1 MLEWQHSVTIWVSDN
16 DHMIDKFECCL
27 QLVTGHGPFSHMF
40 QNFFAPLLPSD
51 RSWSVSGVNY
61 TNKTKQFA
69 IVYTPQRIDWS
80 VKMFDEL
87 LLKNPHVK
95 QMCEHYQV
103 DIDGCHCALIKDMI
117 RGKRKE
123 PSDDSNDEE
132 AGEKPTRKQP
142 FDEKAFLLEVRIYK
156 FMHLCTYSKC

>member
-1 MLEWQHSVTIWVSDN
+1 MVLTI
-16 DHMIDKFECCL
+16 
-27 QLVTGHGPFSHMF
+27 
-40 QNFFAPLLPSD
+40 
-51 RSWSVSGVNY
+51 
-61 TNKTKQFA
+61 NKAKQFA
-69 IVYTPQRIDWS
+69 IVYTQRIDWS

-123 PSDDSNDEE
+123 PSDDSSDEE
-132 AGEKPTRKQP
+132 GGEKPTRKQP
-142 FDEKAFLLEVRIYK
+142 SDEKAFLLEVRRTIITNVCIHVILK
-156 FMHLCTYSKC
+156 VLTGR